1 MREWDEKEKN
11 NNYRPPG
18 GKTGKALGF
27 MLIGAIGLF
36 VAYVGSYALQWAFT
50 PPKVAP

>member
-11 NNYRPPG
+11 NNYRPQG

-27 MLIGAIGLF
+27 MLIGSATLLA
-36 VAYVGSYALQWAFT
+36 AYVSSIMLEIAFT
-50 PPKVAP
+50 QPKVAP